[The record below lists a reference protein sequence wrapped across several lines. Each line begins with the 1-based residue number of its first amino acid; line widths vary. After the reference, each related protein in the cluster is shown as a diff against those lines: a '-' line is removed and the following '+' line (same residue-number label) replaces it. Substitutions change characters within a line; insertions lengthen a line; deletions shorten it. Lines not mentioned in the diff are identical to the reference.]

1 MDITVADVLDV
12 ALLTFIFYKSF
23 VLLRGT
29 RSAPMVIGLII
40 LLAIAVIAERAEM
53 VGSNWLLTQVKT
65 VWLIGLVIVFQTE
78 LRRLLTYLGQNRL
91 FRPFLAEAPDQT
103 VNEVVAACRT
113 LSEQGIGALIVI
125 TRDVGLAGILETGTR
140 IRAEVSASLIV
151 SLFVP
156 KTPLHDGAVVISGN
170 QIEAAK
176 CILPLTQ
183 NEVDPSLGTRHRAA
197 LGVSEESDAVVI
209 VVSEETSRISVAVDG
224 VLERALS
231 PEELRARLLRELNP
245 QGRKA

>member
-1 MDITVADVLDV
+1 MDITVSDVLDV
-12 ALLTFIFYKSF
+12 ALMTFIFYKSF

-40 LLAIAVIAERAEM
+40 LLAVAVVAERVEM
-53 VGSNWLLTQVKT
+53 VGSNWLLTQIKT

-78 LRRLLTYLGQNRL
+78 LRRLLTYLGQSRL
-91 FRPFLAEAPDQT
+91 FRPFFVEAPEET
-103 VNEVVAACRT
+103 VDEVVSACKT
-113 LSEQGIGALIVI
+113 LSEQGVGALILL

-140 IRAEVSASLIV
+140 IRAEVSASLLV
-151 SLFVP
+151 SIFAP
-156 KTPLHDGAVVISGN
+156 KTPLHDGAAVITGN

-209 VVSEETSRISVAVDG
+209 AVSEETRMVSIAVDG
-224 VLERALS
+224 VLERGIS
-231 PEELRARLLRELNP
+231 PEELRVRLLRELSLR
-245 QGRKA
+245 GRKS

>member
-1 MDITVADVLDV
+1 M
-12 ALLTFIFYKSF
+12 
-23 VLLRGT
+23 RGT

>member
-1 MDITVADVLDV
+1 
-12 ALLTFIFYKSF
+12 
-23 VLLRGT
+23 
-29 RSAPMVIGLII
+29 
-40 LLAIAVIAERAEM
+40 
-53 VGSNWLLTQVKT
+53 
-65 VWLIGLVIVFQTE
+65 
-78 LRRLLTYLGQNRL
+78 
-91 FRPFLAEAPDQT
+91 
-103 VNEVVAACRT
+103 
-113 LSEQGIGALIVI
+113 
-125 TRDVGLAGILETGTR
+125 
-140 IRAEVSASLIV
+140 LIV

-183 NEVDPSLGTRHRAA
+183 NAVDPSLGTRHRAA

-209 VVSEETSRISVAVDG
+209 VVSEETSKISVAVDG

-231 PEELRARLLRELNP
+231 PEELRARLFRELNP